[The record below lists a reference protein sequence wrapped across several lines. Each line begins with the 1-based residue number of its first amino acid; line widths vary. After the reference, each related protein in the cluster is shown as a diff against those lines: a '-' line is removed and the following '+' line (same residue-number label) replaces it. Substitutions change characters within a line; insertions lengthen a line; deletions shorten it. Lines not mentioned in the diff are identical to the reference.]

1 MTPTTAPP
9 TGSLIKGNG
18 DHGMA
23 RGLHQIGESSPFRA
37 LVLAN
42 LLPLLLAGCEPSR
55 QVSDT
60 TLFLAPDGSIRAGSP
75 AGASVTRAGQAGEAP
90 LGRIE
95 PEPTRQP
102 RGGAVRG
109 ASAVATVPLAAAP
122 FVQPGRTPDVSRS
135 SQARRRASLRP
146 PAMPEVRIN
155 DCLPAAIAAQKTM
168 QRNGVEAR
176 VLLVEWKEKGRHR
189 GHAYTVFRYDKAY
202 AYDNNYG
209 SIPLASGTDWRNPDI
224 VAMDANMRRGHFGP
238 IVKAEFLE
246 N

>member
-1 MTPTTAPP
+1 
-9 TGSLIKGNG
+9 
-18 DHGMA
+18 MA
-23 RGLHQIGESSPFRA
+23 RAPHQRRESSSFRA
-37 LVLAN
+37 LVLAS
-42 LLPLLLAGCEPSR
+42 LLPLLLAGCEPTR
-55 QVSDT
+55 QVSE

-75 AGASVTRAGQAGEAP
+75 AGASVTRTGQAAAARPGQ
-90 LGRIE
+90 RE
-95 PEPTRQP
+95 PEPARQP
-102 RGGAVRG
+102 RGGTVRS
-109 ASAVATVPLAAAP
+109 ASAVAPVPLAAAP
-122 FVQPGRTPDVSRS
+122 FVQPSRTPDVSRS

-176 VLLVEWKEKGRHR
+176 VLLVEWKEKGRQR
-189 GHAYTVFRYDKAY
+189 GHAYTVFRYGKAY
-202 AYDNNYG
+202 AYDKNYG

>member
-9 TGSLIKGNG
+9 AGSVIKGHDG
-18 DHGMA
+18 HRTA
-23 RGLHQIGESSPFRA
+23 RGPHQRRESAAFRA
-37 LVLAN
+37 LVLAS
-42 LLPLLLAGCEPSR
+42 LLPLLLAGCEPTR

-75 AGASVTRAGQAGEAP
+75 AGASVTRAGQAAAAP
-90 LGRIE
+90 PSQRE

-102 RGGAVRG
+102 RGGTVRDV
-109 ASAVATVPLAAAP
+109 SAVAPVPVAAAP
-122 FVQPGRTPDVSRS
+122 VVQPGRTPDVSRS

-176 VLLVEWKEKGRHR
+176 VLLVEWKEKGRQR
-189 GHAYTVFRYDKAY
+189 GHAYTVFRYGKAY
-202 AYDNNYG
+202 AYDKNYG